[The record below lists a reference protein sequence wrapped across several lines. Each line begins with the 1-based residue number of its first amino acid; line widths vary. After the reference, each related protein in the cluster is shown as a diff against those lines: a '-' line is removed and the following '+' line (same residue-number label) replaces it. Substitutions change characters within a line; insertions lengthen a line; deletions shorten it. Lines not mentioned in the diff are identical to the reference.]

1 MLGVPICR
9 PGDSLS
15 TRETLLALVDAFDA
29 SLRALGRLPDPT
41 AKGGLGIA
49 DPVRVCDVARL
60 SACVSWLSGGA
71 VGLTLCSGILG
82 ALPRGHVEVIKAFCD
97 VLGEVGEPLSV

>member
-49 DPVRVCDVARL
+49 DPVRVCDVARRL
-60 SACVSWLSGGA
+60 VAIRGCGGA
-71 VGLTLCSGILG
+71 N
-82 ALPRGHVEVIKAFCD
+82 P
-97 VLGEVGEPLSV
+97 VLGHPRCTPAWTRGSDQGLL